1 MKRSISLL
9 SSDQYYNISV
19 RKTNVNCNFVH
30 SDYYLSKCEEDI
42 ESHISDLKE
51 WIKKELKLMQC
62 EIDSKTDSYKNI
74 DKEFK
79 VSCFFLLFISF
90 LYFKFILE

>member
-9 SSDQYYNISV
+9 SSDQYYNIFV

-51 WIKKELKLMQC
+51 WIKKGI
-62 EIDSKTDSYKNI
+62 EIDDDCAK
-74 DKEFK
+74 
-79 VSCFFLLFISF
+79 L
-90 LYFKFILE
+90 ILKRN